1 MAKRAYMEANKRW
14 LEEKAKEAGVKCLA
28 KGVMYKVIKQ
38 GETGGASPSPQS
50 IVTVHYTGR
59 TIDGRQFDTSL
70 GGVPLACRLCQLIEG
85 WIIALQHN
93 LRQVAFS
100 STTAYRHRQMRQKF
114 RFYHFVHEKVCLSWF
129 SSTKTINCPQSILH
143 QKSRRTLF
151 TVFEQ

>member
-38 GETGGASPSPQS
+38 GETGDASPSPQS

-70 GGVPLACRLCQLIEG
+70 DGVPLACRLRQLIEG
-85 WIIALQHN
+85 WIIALQQMHVGDKWE
-93 LRQVAFS
+93 LYLPADVGYGKLSQAGIPGG
-100 STTAYRHRQMRQKF
+100 ST
-114 RFYHFVHEKVCLSWF
+114 L
-129 SSTKTINCPQSILH
+129 
-143 QKSRRTLF
+143 
-151 TVFEQ
+151 VFEVELLGVG